1 MRVEFSE
8 WTWTCFGWR
17 DNDEDDDDGGGGGGG
32 GSVLC
37 DSGWGNTV
45 TGMAL
50 VMIVEYDM

>member
-1 MRVEFSE
+1 MFSE

-17 DNDEDDDDGGGGGGG
+17 DNDEEEEEDDDDDGGGGG

>member
-1 MRVEFSE
+1 MPGLDASRYICYSNNEE
-8 WTWTCFGWR
+8 E
-17 DNDEDDDDGGGGGGG
+17 EDDDDDDGG

-50 VMIVEYDM
+50 VMIAEYDM